1 MTNDEFLKS
10 IAASAFGAAFQ
21 QEICNVYQR
30 NAKADGVDT
39 LEADYLDA
47 KSFLTAVLSPEK
59 LVKLAA
65 YEDTCK
71 SLRAFSARFGF
82 EAGLFCGF
90 KQFFTSNQDED
101 GGFYTHV
108 ENEIASM
115 PNMTLHAE
123 SYENIRQRNALLDAL
138 HKEED
143 GAVSEG
149 LLSVDCAWN
158 QRTYSAS
165 IHGFYCGYLGAMQI
179 IDNVDKSQGGCRQ
192 LTAKRAAMECYFGYS
207 KG

>member
-1 MTNDEFLKS
+1 MTTQTFLTS
-10 IAASAFGAAFQ
+10 IAANAFDATFQ
-21 QEICNVYQR
+21 QEICNFYQR
-30 NAKADGVDT
+30 NAKADCVDT
-39 LEADYLDA
+39 LEADYKDA
-47 KSFLTAVLSPEK
+47 KAFLITALSAN
-59 LVKLAA
+59 KLAQLSS
-65 YEDTCK
+65 YEELCVK
-71 SLRAFSARFGF
+71 IREFSGRFGF

-90 KQFFTSNQDED
+90 KQFFTADNAED
-101 GGFYTHV
+101 GGFYAHV

-115 PNMTLHAE
+115 PNMTLHTE

-143 GAVSEG
+143 SAVSEG

-179 IDNVDKSQGGCRQ
+179 IDDVGKSQGGCRQ
-192 LTAKRAAMECYFGYS
+192 MTAKRVAMEHYFGYS